1 MDSASYVTVNALT
14 LSAQSE
20 VCVVFRNQKIP
31 GALARQHWPVRMLW
45 LGFWVFGVVFQPLM
59 AQISQGKLNPTV
71 PEIEDQIKQVEN
83 RPGSDT
89 NRNKAIETYRMALNQ
104 LQLAEEWT
112 QKAQSFVREQ
122 QAAPQLLQALQKEL
136 DSPLPSLTY
145 TLSNQPTTDEL
156 DQVLT
161 KATTDL
167 NSNQDIVNELAR
179 KLIALSE
186 RRRLLPGLMMD
197 AKSRA
202 GKIKTEFATR
212 PLDASND
219 QATALRTLNAATE
232 KAILAEIEALEDE
245 LAGLDQAEKI
255 AKLRYDLETRKI
267 TRLDQQIKAWR
278 EKLTTSRRTEAE
290 LTLQQTQADLQKAV
304 ELHPGLRPLAE
315 ANVALAGLRTGPES
329 AAVAGEQT
337 RRLLDQFKQKRELLT
352 ADFDRL
358 VSRVATT
365 GLTNSVGMLLLRKR
379 AELPNVNQL
388 EKNIQARQALI
399 SSVQTQIFECSEQTI
414 PTTDIEPLVQATLLK
429 LDPLPL
435 KPQQEAIEATIR
447 SLLLTKSRLL
457 DQVTQDY

>member
-1 MDSASYVTVNALT
+1 M
-14 LSAQSE
+14 
-20 VCVVFRNQKIP
+20 VFRNQKIP
-31 GALARQHWPVRMLW
+31 GALAPQHWPVRMLW
-45 LGFWVFGVVFQPLM
+45 LGFCVFGLVLQPLM

-71 PEIEDQIKQVEN
+71 PEIEDQIKQLES

-89 NRNKAIETYRMALNQ
+89 NRNKAIEIYRLALNQ

-112 QKAQSFVREQ
+112 QKAQSFLREQ
-122 QAAPQLLQALQKEL
+122 QAAPQTLQTLQKEL

-145 TLSNQPTTDEL
+145 TVSTQPTADEL

-179 KLIALSE
+179 KLIVLSE

-219 QATALRTLNAATE
+219 QAAALHTLNAATE
-232 KAILAEIEALEDE
+232 KAVLAEIEALEDE

-267 TRLDQQIKAWR
+267 ARLDQQIKAWR

-315 ANVALAGLRTGPES
+315 ANMDLASLPEKMRES
-329 AAVAGEQT
+329 PVLNREAVG
-337 RRLLDQFKQKRELLT
+337 R
-352 ADFDRL
+352 
-358 VSRVATT
+358 
-365 GLTNSVGMLLLRKR
+365 G
-379 AELPNVNQL
+379 
-388 EKNIQARQALI
+388 
-399 SSVQTQIFECSEQTI
+399 
-414 PTTDIEPLVQATLLK
+414 
-429 LDPLPL
+429 
-435 KPQQEAIEATIR
+435 
-447 SLLLTKSRLL
+447 
-457 DQVTQDY
+457 